1 MCEPTSEKNVHKILL
16 RKIVVLSA
24 FWTVVL
30 KHKKKKGRK
39 KKREKQILK
48 AKIYENCAAKH

>member
-30 KHKKKKGRK
+30 KHKKKGRK

-48 AKIYENCAAKH
+48 AKIYENCAAKR

>member
-30 KHKKKKGRK
+30 KHKKKRKEK
-39 KKREKQILK
+39 KKER
-48 AKIYENCAAKH
+48 NRF

>member
-1 MCEPTSEKNVHKILL
+1 MWEPSEKNVHKILL
-16 RKIVVLSA
+16 RKTVVLSA

-30 KHKKKKGRK
+30 KRKKK

-48 AKIYENCAAKH
+48 AKIYENCATKR